1 MPSTEEFGET
11 MSFATCIYVMIGGAL
26 GSLARYGLSAL
37 TLPISRDLP
46 WGTIGINIAGS
57 FIIGFFGTLTLA
69 AGRFPVSENMRLLV
83 MVGICGGFTTFSS
96 FSLQTLDLIRT
107 GAIARAGVN
116 IVASVVLCVAAVA
129 LGHYLAAQFNMHAEQ
144 VAQIPI
150 EEEAEVADV

>member
-1 MPSTEEFGET
+1 

-26 GSLARYGLSAL
+26 GSLARYLVSFL

-57 FIIGFFGTLTLA
+57 FIIGFFGTMTLA
-69 AGRFPVSENMRLLV
+69 QGRFPVSENMRLLV
-83 MVGICGGFTTFSS
+83 MVGVCGGFTTFSS

-107 GAIARAGVN
+107 GAAGRAGIN
-116 IVASVVLCVAAVA
+116 IVASVVLCVASVA
-129 LGHYLAAQFNMHAEQ
+129 LGHYLAALINGHPEQ
-144 VAQIPI
+144 VAQIAI

>member
-11 MSFATCIYVMIGGAL
+11 MTLVTCIYVMIGGAL
-26 GSLARYGLSAL
+26 GSLARYAISAW

-46 WGTIGINIAGS
+46 WGTIGINIVGS

-69 AGRFPVSENMRLLV
+69 AGRFPVSENARLLV

-96 FSLQTLDLIRT
+96 FSLQTLDLIRS
-107 GAIARAGVN
+107 GAMARASVN
-116 IVASVVLCVAAVA
+116 MVASVVLCVAAVA
-129 LGHYLAAQFNMHAEQ
+129 LGHYIAAQLNQHEAQ

-150 EEEAEVADV
+150 EEEAEVGDV